1 MKLSDY
7 SPEGLH
13 DYDYRLYQEAL
24 EVRKDCNKWSY
35 MKYLGS
41 LVIDKE
47 FSDLLISES
56 DKMRHTLEFYEN
68 IEEE

>member
-7 SPEGLH
+7 SPEGL
-13 DYDYRLYQEAL
+13 DKYDNSLFREAL
-24 EVRKDCNKWSY
+24 EVRKDCNRWSY
-35 MKYLGS
+35 MSYLS
-41 LVIDKE
+41 SMVKNKE
-47 FSDLLISES
+47 LSNLLTFES